1 MKNLVLLVVIALV
14 TVPVV
19 PATKV
24 NPEEIIEKFAARE
37 DQFRAEWQK
46 YTYTQRIVF
55 EVLSPLGD
63 VRERETMTIEVYF
76 TNAGER
82 KTRVLE
88 NKGKLRAVQVSKED
102 LDDAINIQ
110 PFVLT
115 TDEIPNY
122 NIKYKG
128 DEQVDELHTYIFDV
142 RPRKMQKNKRYFSG
156 RIWVESEDFHIVMTR
171 GKAVPDYPNN
181 KFPTFETRR
190 EQIDDNYWFPTWTE
204 ADDVLVFGDYNR
216 YRSVRIRE
224 LITYEDYRK
233 FEVDTRIKY
242 GEVPQEE

>member
-1 MKNLVLLVVIALV
+1 MALL
-14 TVPVV
+14 TFPVV
-19 PATKV
+19 PAGNVK
-24 NPEEIIEKFAARE
+24 PEEIIAKFAARE
-37 DQFRAEWQK
+37 NEFRSEWQK
-46 YTYTQRIVF
+46 YTYTQKIVF

-63 VRERETMTIEVYF
+63 VRERQTMEIEVYF
-76 TNAGER
+76 TNDGER
-82 KTRVLE
+82 KTRVVHDR
-88 NKGKLRAVQVSKED
+88 GKLRSVQVTKED

-122 NIKYKG
+122 KIKYKG

-142 RPRKMQKNKRYFSG
+142 RPRKIEKNKRYFSG

-171 GKAVPDYPNN
+171 GKAVPDYANN

-190 EQIDDNYWFPTWTE
+190 EQIDDVFWFPTWTE
-204 ADDVLVFGDYNR
+204 ADDLLTFGDFNR
-216 YRSVRIRE
+216 HRSVRIRE

-242 GEVPQEE
+242 GEVPQE

>member
-1 MKNLVLLVVIALV
+1 MRSFVVSVVLFLLASPSL
-14 TVPVV
+14 
-19 PATKV
+19 PAAKV
-24 NPEEIIEKFAARE
+24 NPQEIIEKFAARE
-37 DQFRAEWQK
+37 DQFRSEWQN

-55 EVLSPLGD
+55 EVLSPLGE

-76 TNAGER
+76 TTDGER
-82 KTRVLE
+82 KTRVVE
-88 NKGKLRAVQVSKED
+88 HRGGLRSVRVSKED

-128 DEQVDELHTYIFDV
+128 EEQVDELHTHIFDV
-142 RPRKMQKNKRYFSG
+142 RPRKMQRNKRYFSG

-190 EQIDDNYWFPTWTE
+190 EQIDETHWFPTWTE
-204 ADDVLVFGDYNR
+204 ADDILVFGEFGRPRN
-216 YRSVRIRE
+216 SVRIRE
-224 LITYEDYRK
+224 LIVYEDYRR
-233 FEVDTRIKY
+233 FEVDTRIKF
-242 GEVPQEE
+242 GEVPQE